1 MLSAVS
7 ANVLVW
13 ATKIEVWISHF
24 FGTLKTASAMACYHG
39 NSFKAKQLLENS
51 EPSLT
56 FYYCKKAWKFMTLKS
71 TYVFKVDAC
80 QLS

>member
-7 ANVLVW
+7 ANVLAW

-24 FGTLKTASAMACYHG
+24 FGTLKTASAMTRYHG
-39 NSFKAKQLLENS
+39 NSFKAKQLLEENS

-56 FYYCKKAWKFMTLKS
+56 FYYCKEA
-71 TYVFKVDAC
+71 
-80 QLS
+80 